1 MFKQVLMLSAAVTG
15 LALAAAAPVEAAQR
29 GRTVSVQGAGGRG
42 YVAQRSVSRAPD
54 SVAASRS
61 LQTNGGAGYTT
72 SRGGAWA
79 DGSYTGGA
87 THTLNNG
94 ATFGRSVTATRND
107 DGSAS
112 YSATRTRPSGATTSV
127 SGVTR
132 VPQ

>member
-72 SRGGAWA
+72 SRGGA
-79 DGSYTGGA
+79 
-87 THTLNNG
+87 
-94 ATFGRSVTATRND
+94 
-107 DGSAS
+107 
-112 YSATRTRPSGATTSV
+112 
-127 SGVTR
+127 
-132 VPQ
+132 

>member
-1 MFKQVLMLSAAVTG
+1 MFKQVLMLSAAVAG
-15 LALAAAAPVEAAQR
+15 LALAAAAPAEAAQR

-42 YVAQRSVSRAPD
+42 YVAQRSISRAPGA
-54 SVAASRS
+54 VAASRG
-61 LQTNGGAGYTT
+61 LQTNSGAGAATT
-72 SRGGAWA
+72 RGAAWA

-94 ATFGRSVTATRND
+94 VTFGRSVTATRND

-112 YSATRTRPSGATTSV
+112 YSATRTRPSGVTASV